1 MQIRSLRDAQTLRQ
15 TIITVDREISRR
27 RRAIRRNLVPNA
39 GIARD
44 HVQAMLRDN
53 ERRKA
58 ILHMNRNEIIAMQE
72 AGSRFTPLR
81 NSFITPDGPRNRGN
95 RTESRK
101 QRRSSAGSDASK
113 KTRRTISR
121 PVPVTSKQRKRQS
134 APPVDVTPPPPRMIV
149 QPAKPPIQVVAKVA
163 DAIRQDTHVL
173 GKEKAKAITRAKDA
187 QRDAELVKRGQSKLV
202 EVRKKREAEEEMKKA
217 KRSIVDNRNKA
228 INEMKQRASKS
239 VVNARSNA
247 SRLANRA
254 VRSSRIS
261 KGRFQPSRRGSRGTG
276 LAPHL
281 KLKMSLSD
289 RQRAATINQSTRSP
303 SKAPRGPIKDQITED
318 VRQHKPIKKVISSEE
333 RRQREQIREAV
344 LTGHKMIENGLK
356 GRGEFGSAAQALG
369 PSRAQYWAKRG
380 YALIAQL
387 EKMVL
392 DEFTRWKQ
400 GALNTGVAISTDT
413 RSQSKREMTYMEF
426 QKHVEQK
433 AMPMVMPFM
442 NEFQQEVHR
451 AQVAH
456 SSRLQPKTEKRV
468 LDNSLAVSR
477 QKSLATADKLRGHG
491 RPVLSE
497 QQGTKGLAGL
507 FPALRSSMQGALRR

>member
-1 MQIRSLRDAQTLRQ
+1 MQIRSLKDAQTLRQ

-101 QRRSSAGSDASK
+101 QRQARREPSK

-121 PVPVTSKQRKRQS
+121 PVTKKQLKRQS
-134 APPVDVTPPPPRMIV
+134 APPVDVTPPPPRMII
-149 QPAKPPIQVVAKVA
+149 QPAKPPNQAVAKVA
-163 DAIRQDTHVL
+163 DAIRHDTHVL

-202 EVRKKREAEEEMKKA
+202 DLRKKREAEEEMKKA
-217 KRSIVDNRNKA
+217 KLSIVNNRNKV

-239 VVNARSNA
+239 VVNARSDA

-261 KGRFQPSRRGSRGTG
+261 KARFQPMRRGSSGTG

-281 KLKMSLSD
+281 KLKISLSD

-318 VRQHKPIKKVISSEE
+318 VRQHKPIKKAISSEE
-333 RRQREQIREAV
+333 RHQREQIREAG
-344 LTGHKMIENGLK
+344 LFGRRMIAEGLK
-356 GRGEFGSAAQALG
+356 GRGEFGSAAKALG
-369 PSRAQYWAKRG
+369 PNRAQYWAKRG

-387 EKMVL
+387 ETLVNN
-392 DEFTRWKQ
+392 EFTRWKQ

-426 QKHVEQK
+426 QQHVKQK
-433 AMPMVMPFM
+433 AMPMVMPFI